1 MRTMLAMP
9 AKSSRVRAP
18 RLGRRTRPCDSRL
31 IPQVM
36 ANQDFAIADG
46 CGNSNV
52 KKTAEYF
59 VPRLVTPIYGCI
71 WIGVVRV
78 VGRIIVPSDRPH
90 LSPFFEKAWL

>member
-1 MRTMLAMP
+1 
-9 AKSSRVRAP
+9 
-18 RLGRRTRPCDSRL
+18 
-31 IPQVM
+31 M
-36 ANQDFAIADG
+36 ANQDFAITDG

-52 KKTAEYF
+52 KKTAQYF

-78 VGRIIVPSDRPH
+78 VGRIIVPSDCPH